1 MTKAI
6 VGIVLAVLIGAACRW
21 FEVPVPA
28 PNRLLGALLVVAI
41 TAGYL
46 ATDRILDSK
55 KEAGAAEKSIETGR

>member
-28 PNRLLGALLVVAI
+28 PNRLLGALLVLAI

-46 ATDRILDSK
+46 ATDRILDGK
-55 KEAGAAEKSIETGR
+55 NNAGAAEKSTQTGR